1 MNFDNSGAR
10 NKRAARVLPLS
21 ADCSATPSAKKLS
34 GREIGKQPRIQ
45 PNHCCK
51 GQRKAGGSRFF
62 SILSDEQMRASEMIA
77 RGFHL
82 RTTGLGMRT
91 QSFSWQPKST
101 GSADDRQLDLMRR
114 FTVWA
119 VAVQRKGLSLAAV
132 LDIIV
137 FEKSCRTVDRERKKR
152 NGFARSQLLESL
164 DLYRKI

>member
-1 MNFDNSGAR
+1 
-10 NKRAARVLPLS
+10 
-21 ADCSATPSAKKLS
+21 
-34 GREIGKQPRIQ
+34 
-45 PNHCCK
+45 
-51 GQRKAGGSRFF
+51 
-62 SILSDEQMRASEMIA
+62 MRASEMIA

>member
-1 MNFDNSGAR
+1 MNFDNSGTR
-10 NKRAARVLPLS
+10 NKRVGYALPLPADS
-21 ADCSATPSAKKLS
+21 AGAPVI
-34 GREIGKQPRIQ
+34 EILVGTEAGEHPRIQ
-45 PNHCCK
+45 SNRCCHARR
-51 GQRKAGGSRFF
+51 GPTGSRFF
-62 SILSDEQMRASEMIA
+62 SMLSDDQMRVCEMIA

-101 GSADDRQLDLMRR
+101 GSTEDRQLDMMRR

-119 VAVQRKGLSLAAV
+119 EAVQREGLSLAAV

-152 NGFARSQLLESL
+152 NGFARSHLLESL
-164 DLYRKI
+164 ELYR